1 MRNDMNEYGSDYLNL
16 VDEDGNEYELERLF
30 DFEFEGE
37 EYAVFVP
44 AGELAEKD
52 QDMILFHVVYE
63 DHEEQFE
70 DIDESVYDRV
80 YEHVIDTL
88 FEA

>member
-1 MRNDMNEYGSDYLNL
+1 MNKYGSDFLNL
-16 VDEDGNEYELERLF
+16 LDEEGNEYELERLF

-63 DHEEQFE
+63 AQEEQFE

-80 YEHVIDTL
+80 YERFIDTL

>member
-1 MRNDMNEYGSDYLNL
+1 MKNEFGSDFLSL
-16 VDEDGNEYELERLF
+16 LDEDGNEYELERLF

-63 DHEEQFE
+63 DQEEQFE
-70 DIDESVYDRV
+70 DIDESIFDRV
-80 YEHVIDTL
+80 YEKFIDTL